1 MEFYYAHHQ
10 ILCVC
15 VTPKRLEYEL
25 SNSFSLR
32 VFTDEQILKL
42 LLRPGRYLNNYEAL
56 KLQDF
61 NDFGLSLSHVNQVV

>member
-1 MEFYYAHHQ
+1 M
-10 ILCVC
+10 
-15 VTPKRLEYEL
+15 
-25 SNSFSLR
+25 NSLIHFPLR

-42 LLRPGRYLNNYEAL
+42 LLRPGRYLNNYEVL